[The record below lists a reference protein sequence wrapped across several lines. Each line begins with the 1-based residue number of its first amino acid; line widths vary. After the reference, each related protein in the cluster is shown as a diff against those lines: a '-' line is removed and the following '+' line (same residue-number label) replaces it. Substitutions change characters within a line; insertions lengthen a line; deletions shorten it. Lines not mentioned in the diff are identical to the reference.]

1 MLALSGYHVTE
12 EIVSGIRTV
21 IYRGCDERAQR
32 PVIVKTLKSEYPTLE
47 EITCLRQE
55 YTLTKS
61 LNCEG
66 IVKSYSLEKYRNSF
80 ALVIEDFGGQSLA
93 EFLAEQK
100 IQLIEVLLIAVALAK
115 ALDYLHKIPIIH
127 KDIKPSNIIINPS
140 TKEVKLTD
148 FSSASRLH
156 LQKTTS
162 SHSNLLEGTLAYMSP
177 EQTGR
182 MNRSVD
188 YRTDFYSLGVTLYEV
203 LTGQLPFTTTDPME
217 LVHCHLAKQPLPVSK
232 VKGIPQAVSDIVMK
246 LLAKTA
252 EDRYQTAAG
261 LKFDLEICLS
271 QLQASGT
278 IESFSLGKHDRGS
291 ELLIPQKLYG
301 REIEV
306 QMLMNAFERVSE
318 GASEIML
325 VSGYSGIGK
334 TSVVHEIHKPIVGAR
349 GYFIAGK
356 FDQFKRNIPYAA
368 LIQAFQEL
376 IRQLLTE
383 SSEKIAIW
391 KENLLEALGQQGNVI
406 IEVIPEVELIVG
418 KQPELA
424 QLGAAE
430 SQNRF
435 NRVFQ
440 QFIHVFCQ
448 FEHPLV
454 FFLDDLQWA
463 DSASLKLLQLLSTDS
478 DSHYLLMIGA
488 YRDNEVNP
496 THPLI
501 QTLEK
506 IQQAGAVV
514 NNIVLRPL
522 DIKNVS
528 QLVVETLGE
537 KESEKGEEAQTDSS
551 NSLTPS
557 DRSKPL
563 SELLFNKTG
572 GNPFFLTQLLKTLY
586 LEKLLVYDAIS
597 GIWRWDIKKIQTI
610 GIADYTVVELM
621 AKNIRK
627 LPETA
632 QKVLKL
638 AACIGNR
645 FTLDVLA
652 IVNEESTTTTAAH
665 LWPALQAGL
674 ILPLSNAYKIPLVG
688 EWEFLSE
695 DSVSHIS
702 NPQTPISYKFLHD
715 RVQQA
720 AYSLIPESDKQAA
733 HLNIGKL
740 LLQKTNP
747 EERKENIFA
756 LVNQLNYGSNLLTSN
771 TEKDELAQ
779 LNLIAGQKAKVAMA
793 YEAALRYVN
802 VGLALLPADSWHTDY
817 DLTLTLYVEAAEI
830 EYLNTYFERS
840 QQLTEIIL
848 QKATTLLDKVKAH
861 ELQIQCYMAQN
872 QMLKALET
880 GLQVLETLGVSLSAA
895 SIDDCLAV
903 ELPSV
908 KDLENIAEMTEPYQ
922 LAVLRLLV
930 TVATPVPVV
939 KPEMLPV
946 LILTQVKFCLKHGH
960 SPLSAVGY
968 ALYGMILCTV
978 MGDTDAGYHAGQLAL
993 SLLDKFNAN
1002 SVKSKVYNLIN
1013 LFIKPWKEHI
1023 RETLAPFL
1031 EAVQTGIET
1040 GDIESV
1046 GYCLNN
1052 YCFNLFFTGERLD
1065 VVEQEQGQYLDLAVK
1080 LKQEYSINFNQILRQ
1095 LTLNLQGLSEDK
1107 VQLIGESFNEAKSL
1121 PIIRSNNNGTLLL
1134 LIYLAK
1140 TILLYLFK
1148 EPEKAVASAELA
1160 AEHLACVNG
1169 MLYSAGHN
1177 FYYSLAL
1184 LAFYPK
1190 ALKIEQQQYMKQVE
1204 ANQEQMQQWAA
1215 HAPCNF
1221 AHKYELVE
1229 AEKARV
1235 LGDIA
1240 QAILHYE
1247 QAITAA
1253 RKEGYIQEEAL
1264 ACELAGEFHL
1274 ARAQEN
1280 MARFYLTEAYYGYI
1294 HWGATAKVKDLEE
1307 RYPELLAKT
1316 FTQKTASSEL
1326 SHTATT
1332 TGSGTSELLDFAAV
1346 TKASLAISGE
1356 IVLSQ
1361 LLSKLMKL
1369 AIENA
1374 GAQKGC
1380 LILNQKDTLVIE
1392 ATGKVEGNDVI
1403 VKQSSVLEI
1412 SQAVPMTVINYVRR
1426 TQKNVVLTDAKNEG
1440 IFSHDPYIIRNQNL
1454 SVLCIPILNKGSSI
1468 GLLYL
1473 ENNLT
1478 KGAFNS
1484 NRIEVLKILASQA
1497 AISIENARLY
1507 ANLEMVNEQLE
1518 DYSRTLE
1525 VKVSERTLELQD
1537 KNERLNQTLKQLQQT
1552 QTQLIQTE
1560 KMSSLGQMVAGI
1572 AHEINNPI
1580 NFVYG
1585 NLIHAHEYT
1594 LDLLRMIEIYKRNQ
1608 PCPIPELQ
1616 AEIEEIDIDFV
1627 KEDMPKMLESMKY
1640 GAERIREIVLSLR
1653 NFSRLD
1659 ESEIKAVD
1667 LHEGIDSTLL
1677 ILQHRLKE
1685 RSHGQGDDFATEI
1698 QVIKEYGKLPLV
1710 ECCAGLL
1717 NQVFMNVLSNAIDAL
1732 QASGKEGCAQSP
1744 TRKIWIRT
1752 ELGVEGA
1759 GHSNGRSA
1767 VGTSQNSVA
1776 VIRIADNGAGMTE
1789 EIRSKLFDPFFTTK
1803 PVGSGTGLGLSISYQ
1818 IVVEKHGGQLKCI
1831 SAPGAGAEFI
1841 IEIPLKP
1848 HKTAQLKPD

>member
-1 MLALSGYHVTE
+1 MITLSGYQITE

-21 IYRGCDERAQR
+21 IYRGCDERTQR
-32 PVIVKTLKSEYPTLE
+32 PVIVKTLKSEYPTVE
-47 EITCLRQE
+47 EITRLRQE
-55 YTLTKS
+55 YTITKS
-61 LNCEG
+61 FDCEV
-66 IVKSYSLEKYRNSF
+66 IVKAYSLEKYRNSF
-80 ALVIEDFGGQSLA
+80 ALIIEDFGGQSLA
-93 EFLAEQK
+93 EFLIYQK
-100 IQLIEVLLIAVALAK
+100 IQLIEVLRIAIVLAD
-115 ALDYLHKIPIIH
+115 ALDYLHKLYIIH
-127 KDIKPSNIIINPS
+127 KDIKPSNIIINS
-140 TKEVKLTD
+140 ATKEVKLSD

-156 LQKTTS
+156 LQKTIS
-162 SHSNLLEGTLAYMSP
+162 GSSNLLEGTLAYMSP

-188 YRTDFYSLGVTLYEV
+188 YRTDFYSLGVTLYEL
-203 LTGQLPFTTTDPME
+203 LTGELPFTTTDLME
-217 LVHCHLAKQPLPVSK
+217 LVHCHLAKQPVAPWK
-232 VKGIPQAVSDIVMK
+232 VRAIPQAVSDIVMK

-261 LKFDLEICLS
+261 LKFDLELCLS
-271 QLQASGT
+271 QLQASGK
-278 IESFSLGKHDRGS
+278 IESFPLGKHDRGS
-291 ELLIPQKLYG
+291 QLLIPQKLYG
-301 REIEV
+301 RESEV
-306 QMLMNAFERVSE
+306 STLMNAFERVSE
-318 GASEIML
+318 GATEIML

-376 IRQLLTE
+376 ICQLLTE

-391 KENLLEALGQQGNVI
+391 KEKLLEALGQQGNVI

-424 QLGAAE
+424 QMGAAE

-440 QFIHVFCQ
+440 QFIHIFCK

-463 DSASLKLLQLLSTDS
+463 DSASLKLLQLLSADS

-537 KESEKGEEAQTDSS
+537 KGEEAQIDSS

-557 DRSKPL
+557 DSSKPL

-610 GIADYTVVELM
+610 GVGDHTVVELM

-627 LPETA
+627 LPEAA

-638 AACIGNR
+638 ATCIGNR

-688 EWEFLSE
+688 EWEPLSE

-702 NPQTPISYKFLHD
+702 KPQALISYKFLHD

-720 AYSLIPESDKQAA
+720 AYSLIPESDKQAT
-733 HLNIGKL
+733 HLKIGQL
-740 LLQKTNP
+740 LLQKTNL

-756 LVNQLNYGSNLLTSN
+756 LVNQLNYGSNLLTSDA
-771 TEKDELAQ
+771 EKDELAH
-779 LNLIAGQKAKVAMA
+779 LNLIAGQKAKAAMA
-793 YEAALRYVN
+793 YEAALKYVN

-817 DLTLTLYVEAAEI
+817 DLTLTLYVEAAET

-848 QKATTLLDKVKAH
+848 QQATTLLDKVKAH
-861 ELQIQCYMAQN
+861 ELQMQCYMAQN

-880 GLQVLETLGVSLSAA
+880 GLQVLETLGVSLSTA
-895 SIDDCLAV
+895 SSDDCFVL

-908 KDLENIAEMTEPYQ
+908 KDLENITEMTEPYQ

-930 TVATPVPVV
+930 TVVTPVPVV

-968 ALYGMILCTV
+968 ALYGMILCAM
-978 MGDTDAGYHAGQLAL
+978 MGDIDAGYHAGQLAL

-1002 SVKSKVYNLIN
+1002 SVKSKIYNILN
-1013 LFIKPWKEHI
+1013 LFIKPWKEHL

-1031 EAVQTGIET
+1031 EGVQSGIET
-1040 GDIESV
+1040 GDIESA
-1046 GYCLNN
+1046 GYCINN
-1052 YCFNLFFTGERLD
+1052 YCINLFLVGERLD
-1065 VVEQEQGQYLDLAVK
+1065 VVEKEQGQYLDLAVK
-1080 LKQEYSINFNQILRQ
+1080 LKQKYSIDFNRLLRQ
-1095 LTLNLQGLSEDK
+1095 LTLNIQGLAEDK
-1107 VQLIGESFNEAKSL
+1107 LQLIGESFNEAKTL
-1121 PIIRSNNNGTLLL
+1121 PIILENKNGILLFVT
-1134 LIYLAK
+1134 YFAK

-1148 EPEKAVASAELA
+1148 EPEKAVASAGLA
-1160 AEHLACVNG
+1160 AEHLACVKG
-1169 MLYSAGHN
+1169 MVLSAGHN

-1190 ALKIEQQQYMKQVE
+1190 ASKVEQGRYLKQVD
-1204 ANQEQMQQWAA
+1204 ANQEKMQQWAS
-1215 HAPCNF
+1215 HAPSNF

-1307 RYPELLAKT
+1307 RYPALLAKT
-1316 FTQKTASSEL
+1316 LTQKTAGSEL
-1326 SHTATT
+1326 SNTAATT
-1332 TGSGTSELLDFAAV
+1332 ASGTSELLDFATV

-1361 LLSKLMKL
+1361 LLKKLMKI

-1380 LILNQKDTLVIE
+1380 LILNQKDSLIIE
-1392 ATGKVEGNDVI
+1392 AIGEVEGNEVT
-1403 VKQSSVLEI
+1403 VMQPSPAEI
-1412 SQAVPMTVINYVRR
+1412 ALAVPVTVINYVGR
-1426 TQKNVVLTDAKNEG
+1426 TQKSVVLNDAENEG
-1440 IFSHDPYIIRNQNL
+1440 IFSHDPYIL
-1454 SVLCIPILNKGSSI
+1454 KHKCKSVLCLPILNKGSSI

-1478 KGAFNS
+1478 LGAFNIK
-1484 NRIEVLKILASQA
+1484 RLEVLKILASQA

-1507 ANLEMVNEQLE
+1507 ANLERVNEKLE

-1525 VKVSERTLELQD
+1525 VKVSDRTLELQD

-1585 NLIHAHEYT
+1585 NLIHANEYT
-1594 LDLLRMIEIYKRNQ
+1594 WDLLRLIEIYERNNLR
-1608 PCPIPELQ
+1608 PTPELE
-1616 AEIEEIDIDFV
+1616 AALETIDIDFV

-1659 ESEIKAVD
+1659 ESESKEVD
-1667 LHEGIDSTLL
+1667 IHEGINSTLL

-1685 RSHGQGDDFATEI
+1685 SSFEQKAGFASEI
-1698 QVIKEYGKLPLV
+1698 QVIKEYGTLPLV

-1717 NQVFMNVLSNAIDAL
+1717 NQVFMNILSNAIDAL
-1732 QASGKEGCAQSP
+1732 LASGGEGCAQSP

-1752 ELGVEGA
+1752 ELGGEDA
-1759 GHSNGRSA
+1759 GN
-1767 VGTSQNSVA
+1767 SQGSSA

-1789 EIRSKLFDPFFTTK
+1789 EVRSKLFDPFFTTK

-1848 HKTAQLKPD
+1848 HKTARLKPD